1 MSSKGSE
8 VAAGRLR
15 NCGEGEELT
24 VFYSGWQSMGWDL
37 HTVAAQSVEVSDDWG
52 SPGLAT
58 EHPSVM
64 GRAWA
69 PSFPYYCSQE

>member
-1 MSSKGSE
+1 
-8 VAAGRLR
+8 
-15 NCGEGEELT
+15 
-24 VFYSGWQSMGWDL
+24 MGCDL
-37 HTVAAQSVEVSDDWG
+37 PTVAAQSVEVSDYWG

-69 PSFPYYCSQE
+69 PSFSYPCSLE